1 MSNRAHVLA
10 RKTLAIYR
18 ILIDVLI
25 GGFTSMLVMI
35 LLVLP
40 NFGIRAYEVVSGS
53 MEPVFPVGCLIL
65 LNEHDRDFTVGDI
78 VAYHIDI
85 PELDPITHRIY
96 AAGDIPGTW
105 KMKGDAN
112 PSVDFEGT
120 EASNISEDRMIGTV
134 FCCIPILGAVLW
146 FLHALSGPVLIILL
160 AALFFS
166 PDILQAILGALSSE
180 SVGSQ
185 PMAGQPGTGFSES
198 RAR

>member
-1 MSNRAHVLA
+1 MSNRVLILA
-10 RKTLAIYR
+10 RKILAIYR

-25 GGFTSMLVMI
+25 GGFTSVLVMI

-65 LNEHDRDFTVGDI
+65 LNEHDRDFTIGDI

-85 PELDPITHRIY
+85 PALDPITHRIY
-96 AAGDIPGTW
+96 AVGDTPGTW

-112 PSVDFEGT
+112 PTVDFEGT

-134 FCCIPILGAVLW
+134 FCCIPVLGAVLW
-146 FLHALSGPVLIILL
+146 FMHVLSGPVLMILL

-166 PDILQAILGALSSE
+166 SDIFQALLDAQRSG
-180 SVGSQ
+180 SVGTQ
-185 PMAGQPGTGFSES
+185 PVPDQPGTAQTED